1 MSSLI
6 FMRIWCLGVSAFS
19 DVGARNVRRMVA
31 SYTGLTAGF
40 EVVHGLVDRVMT
52 LVQVRH
58 RPFSIFTAFSHSPLS
73 PISQLTLGDMYIYRA
88 FSARQRA
95 FTWPESILR

>member
-1 MSSLI
+1 
-6 FMRIWCLGVSAFS
+6 
-19 DVGARNVRRMVA
+19 MVA

-58 RPFSIFTAFSHSPLS
+58 FR
-73 PISQLTLGDMYIYRA
+73 
-88 FSARQRA
+88 
-95 FTWPESILR
+95 